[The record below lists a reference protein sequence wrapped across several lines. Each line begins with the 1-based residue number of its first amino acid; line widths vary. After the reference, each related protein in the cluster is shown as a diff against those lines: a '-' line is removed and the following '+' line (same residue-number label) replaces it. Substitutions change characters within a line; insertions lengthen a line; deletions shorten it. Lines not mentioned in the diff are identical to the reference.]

1 MEDRNKYIVKDVA
14 KQKKS
19 KARCRYETMYVLEL
33 RCYLNSL
40 GYKGIRDTVVRNEL
54 YTLLKKEKKAA
65 HLFVEFPD
73 GLFSLKKDRR
83 LLAEKEYLRR
93 TKLFKSD

>member
-1 MEDRNKYIVKDVA
+1 MEDKNKYIVKDVA
-14 KQKKS
+14 KQKRS
-19 KARCRYETMYVLEL
+19 KARCRYETMSVLEV

-40 GYKGIRDTVVRNEL
+40 GYKGIRDTVVRNDL
-54 YTLLKKEKKAA
+54 YKLLKKDKKAL

-73 GLFSLKKDRR
+73 GLFSLKKEKR

-93 TKLFKSD
+93 IKLF